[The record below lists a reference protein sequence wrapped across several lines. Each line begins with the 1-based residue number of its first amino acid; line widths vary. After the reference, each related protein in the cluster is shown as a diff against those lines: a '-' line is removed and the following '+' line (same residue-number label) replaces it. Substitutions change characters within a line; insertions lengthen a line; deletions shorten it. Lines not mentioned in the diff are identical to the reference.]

1 MKKLA
6 AFAAAAVI
14 GAFLAAAAWQD
25 DSAQDAADYATRNGI
40 PTCNKTGQR

>member
-14 GAFLAAAAWQD
+14 GVSLAAAAWQD
-25 DSAQDAADYATRNGI
+25 SPAQDATRNGI
-40 PTCNKTGQR
+40 QTCKVAQR

>member
-6 AFAAAAVI
+6 AFAAAVAIGVI
-14 GAFLAAAAWQD
+14 LAAAAWQD

-40 PTCNKTGQR
+40 QTCKVAGR